1 MAEQDE
7 RRQDEDTTGDM
18 LGGIAR
24 GPIVQTDADREIARE
39 GDRGD
44 DAGVDP
50 AGDVR
55 TRTDDRSKYGVPD
68 PNQGLN
74 VRD

>member
-24 GPIVQTDADREIARE
+24 GPLVQTETDREIARS
-39 GDRGD
+39 GDRDTHAVDPGD
-44 DAGVDP
+44 DAQ
-50 AGDVR
+50 
-55 TRTDDRSKYGVPD
+55 TRAEDGSKYGVPD